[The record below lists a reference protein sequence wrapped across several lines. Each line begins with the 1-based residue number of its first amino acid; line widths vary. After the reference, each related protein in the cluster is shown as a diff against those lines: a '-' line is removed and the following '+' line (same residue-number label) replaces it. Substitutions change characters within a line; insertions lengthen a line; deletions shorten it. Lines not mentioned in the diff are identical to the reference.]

1 MALHDEHARESLARP
16 SRRLG
21 GTVVLAVALLG
32 SPTVFHNLSPSN
44 STQRTRSGPVTLVD
58 DTHAVLWHEP
68 SDLERRDL
76 FYGPGGKAHQPHGTF
91 TFVRE
96 DLDGSHPK
104 FEVRDADGV
113 QWKAKLG
120 TEARPETVASR
131 LVWAVGYSADEEYF
145 VDEIHVNE
153 MPDHVH
159 RGQRMIDSNGTMHG
173 VRLKRESDERTKLGE
188 WSWRQNPFSG
198 TRELNGLRVLM
209 AVINNWDLK
218 DINNSVF
225 ELKQS
230 HEEGANTRIYE
241 VSDLG
246 SSFGSAGLERTDHS
260 NGDLHAYRRT
270 PFITH
275 LTSDEVAFDVPRRPE
290 WIVIANTPE
299 FLRRLKLLWLGR
311 HIPRADAR
319 WAGLLLSRISPD
331 QMRDAFRAAGY
342 PSDTAAGFTAVLRAR
357 IAQLSGL

>member
-1 MALHDEHARESLARP
+1 MALHDQHRRESSARP
-16 SRRLG
+16 GRRLG

-32 SPTVFHNLSPSN
+32 SPTIFHNLSPHN
-44 STQRTRSGPVTLVD
+44 STQRTRSGIVTLVD
-58 DTHAVLWHEP
+58 DAHAVLWSEP
-68 SDLERRDL
+68 TDVERRDL
-76 FYGPGGKAHQPHGTF
+76 FYGPGGRAHQPHGTF

-131 LVWAVGYSADEEYF
+131 LLWAVGYSAEEEYF
-145 VDEIHVNE
+145 VDEIRVNE
-153 MPDHVH
+153 MPAHIH

-173 VRLKRESDERTKLGE
+173 VRLKRESDDRTKVGE
-188 WSWRQNPFSG
+188 WSWHQNPFTG

-225 ELKQS
+225 ELKQP
-230 HEEGANTRIYE
+230 HEEAANTRVYE

-246 SSFGSAGLERTDHS
+246 SSFGSAGLERTDRS
-260 NGDLHAYRRT
+260 NGDLRTYRRT

-275 LTSDEVAFDVPRRPE
+275 LTSDEVQFDVPRRP
-290 WIVIANTPE
+290 
-299 FLRRLKLLWLGR
+299 
-311 HIPRADAR
+311 
-319 WAGLLLSRISPD
+319 GLD
-331 QMRDAFRAAGY
+331 RDREY
-342 PSDTAAGFTAVLRAR
+342 S
-357 IAQLSGL
+357 